1 MEEHIWNSST
11 AEAGD
16 NRAPSQKT
24 KSTYSNNNNMNYL
37 PYLMSQGAN
46 PEVAKQMMQ
55 SMMMSQMMP
64 DMGGFGKF

>member
-1 MEEHIWNSST
+1 MNGYTDPQMAALS
-11 AEAGD
+11 AALG
-16 NRAPSQKT
+16 N
-24 KSTYSNNNNMNYL
+24 SNNNNMNYL

>member
-1 MEEHIWNSST
+1 
-11 AEAGD
+11 
-16 NRAPSQKT
+16 
-24 KSTYSNNNNMNYL
+24 MNYL

>member
-1 MEEHIWNSST
+1 MAALSAALGN
-11 AEAGD
+11 
-16 NRAPSQKT
+16 
-24 KSTYSNNNNMNYL
+24 SNNNNMNYL